1 MAFAEGYIDVATRIT
16 EFRAKYPEGSL
27 RPANPDEP
35 YRVLIVGDTTYLVVV
50 AAAFRTADDAAPGIG
65 MAQEQIPG
73 KTPFTN
79 GSELQNAETSA
90 WGRAIVAVGAADM
103 REGVASA
110 NEIRNRRAEQA
121 PIERVTDTTW
131 LAEFETKIPLAGS
144 RDDWSVLDRERR
156 AKYEA
161 RALSDDDWTLLE
173 RQMKERADEI
183 RGTVGASA

>member
-35 YRVLIVGDTTYLVVV
+35 YRILVVDNVTYLVVV
-50 AAAFRTADDAAPGIG
+50 AAAFRTADDQAPGIG

-73 KTPFTN
+73 KTPFTK

-110 NEIRNRRAEQA
+110 NEVRNRRAEQTVTRTSDL
-121 PIERVTDTTW
+121 PWIEDFGNRLTAVTSKDG
-131 LAEFETKIPLAGS
+131 L
-144 RDDWSVLDRERR
+144 
-156 AKYEA
+156 
-161 RALSDDDWTLLE
+161 RALRAEAQAVYEDFRLTDADVSLLD
-173 RQMKERADEI
+173 QAMKSRADEL
-183 RGTVGASA
+183 TVVTV